1 MRNRSIVG
9 IYALSLDF
17 GAIAPF
23 SMLKRELQT
32 ERHIC
37 SIARFISRF
46 APFVRCFDGNRRRND
61 GQDDDEKRRKDGI
74 IFLKKIS
81 GQIGNE
87 RTGISTDKRFPIM
100 RFRIGEVSAQD
111 GASGDT
117 SRIHDRRRDERAF
130 DDEWSTIRIAIFDEV
145 VNLYPHPRHERY
157 RTGNRS
163 E

>member
-87 RTGISTDKRFPIM
+87 RTGISTDKQ
-100 RFRIGEVSAQD
+100 IG
-111 GASGDT
+111 
-117 SRIHDRRRDERAF
+117 RAH
-130 DDEWSTIRIAIFDEV
+130 V
-145 VNLYPHPRHERY
+145 
-157 RTGNRS
+157 
-163 E
+163 